1 MSVDRK
7 EIDLIIR
14 AAVQGGRTLEGVT
27 KSISDIEKA
36 LTSQA
41 EAAKRGEASIDELKS
56 TLLALQKVQ
65 DQLKDQAGLIGQFD
79 RLGKQIAATAEKT
92 TKAAQAHADYK
103 DKIEKAGKET
113 EFQAGK
119 LLKLAAA
126 SERNETTL
134 ARQRADY
141 AALGASL
148 KEAGIDIG
156 QMAEAENQARQAA
169 AQLGL
174 TINRTQE
181 AIANYATNVRRA
193 REENKKLSEDAT
205 FAKKIEEAARLNKA
219 GEYVNF
225 WTDALNKADVA
236 EQQLQ
241 TNNAL
246 RKVADD
252 AVAAARGYKTLGTA
266 IKTLGGTSGSL
277 RSVVDG
283 IVNPGA
289 AARTTLEGV
298 EQQVRAVSVAAT
310 SARGP
315 IENYKSLLADLTA
328 SAKSLGDKAS
338 LVDSFSKQ
346 TAALRSSRAEFSQ
359 ARAQVLQYAEAV
371 RTSAGQN
378 DTLQASLRQAQTRLA
393 AAQKNLAEQLVS
405 TRSLRDAMR
414 EAGLATNDLAGTQ
427 ARLATAAKGSV
438 SAMNELAAA
447 KKRYGIAVEEATRA
461 QGMFENSG
469 RTTLSWLQRMRGEVL
484 SLVAAYA
491 GIYGALEGANKSID
505 AFNAKQAIK
514 NQLALSVGNDNAKIA
529 DEYNYIRGQA
539 DRLGIA
545 FESAAKGYA
554 KFSAAASLAG
564 RDSQEIKYIFE
575 SFAEVGRVAG
585 LSAENMDGVFKALEQ
600 VISKGSIQAEELRG
614 QLGDRLFGAF
624 QVAAEALK
632 KEFPNL
638 DKAMKEG
645 KVTSEQLIKIAEKYK
660 DIVGERLPEAT
671 RSLMANQERLNSSI
685 FDFKVL
691 VAENGFADEYGKLV
705 ASLSAFFKSSDG
717 ATFAKN
723 IADGLSAVAQG
734 LRWIVD
740 NAELVKQTIYVGL
753 GLLGA
758 RAVATLAIS
767 LAGIPALLKAI
778 TGQAIIAATAV
789 GSIANAFKVF
799 TAGIV
804 GWEVGTILSQKF
816 GVVRQFGVSLVV
828 AFEATW
834 TSIKYGAQIIWEEI
848 PAVFMDGLAK
858 LGNLLTSGV
867 RAILGIFSSAAKA
880 VGNDALANS
889 IDTAISAIEFKVGRI
904 GNASA
909 TLRKQLVADL
919 AAIRKTGQE
928 MFNEAGRSA
937 SAPTVG
943 GNNTPATTKPTV
955 IKPGKRN
962 TDDDEKAAEKRVKI
976 KEQLENELTA
986 IEAKIE
992 KNEKDNLSRR
1002 LEAIDLS
1009 YKKLIKKV
1017 RAFGGADGAEMEA
1030 RLTKN
1035 VSELKLQETRKFNDA
1050 MAAEHEQLQRK
1061 LETVDAA
1068 AGRKEKTDLQ
1078 ARLDAVRLQYE
1089 QMYRDIADYKA
1100 KLELNGLNTAPADE
1114 QKRRLDNGVQSLQN
1128 LETQKYYEDAINSL
1142 LAERK
1147 AKLDTINS
1155 QQLAGLMTESE
1166 ANRQAT
1172 VAIDEMQPKIQVV
1185 ADEALRYADAMMAG
1199 ATAAGQ
1205 NVTSLEE
1212 MRAKMISA
1220 AASGKGLTA
1229 EAQMTQKIMDNMV
1242 SGGTTAFMT
1251 MGEAISKSA
1260 LGFQSWKD
1268 GISQVKNAFLGFA
1281 ADFLRQIAA
1290 MIMKQLILNA
1300 LQSMSGG
1307 GGIIGGIAGAIV
1319 GKKHSGGV
1327 VGAAGGMTMRANAD
1341 WFAGAPRYHG
1351 GGIAGLAPD
1360 EYPTIL
1366 KKNEEVLTA
1375 ADPRNVLN
1383 GGSGNGQGSQTNL
1396 KIMNMIDSASVVSEG
1411 LSTQAGERSIINV
1424 IRANKS
1430 AIKQIIG

>member
-1 MSVDRK
+1 
-7 EIDLIIR
+7 
-14 AAVQGGRTLEGVT
+14 
-27 KSISDIEKA
+27 
-36 LTSQA
+36 
-41 EAAKRGEASIDELKS
+41 
-56 TLLALQKVQ
+56 
-65 DQLKDQAGLIGQFD
+65 
-79 RLGKQIAATAEKT
+79 
-92 TKAAQAHADYK
+92 
-103 DKIEKAGKET
+103 
-113 EFQAGK
+113 
-119 LLKLAAA
+119 
-126 SERNETTL
+126 
-134 ARQRADY
+134 
-141 AALGASL
+141 
-148 KEAGIDIG
+148 
-156 QMAEAENQARQAA
+156 
-169 AQLGL
+169 
-174 TINRTQE
+174 
-181 AIANYATNVRRA
+181 
-193 REENKKLSEDAT
+193 
-205 FAKKIEEAARLNKA
+205 
-219 GEYVNF
+219 
-225 WTDALNKADVA
+225 
-236 EQQLQ
+236 
-241 TNNAL
+241 
-246 RKVADD
+246 
-252 AVAAARGYKTLGTA
+252 
-266 IKTLGGTSGSL
+266 
-277 RSVVDG
+277 
-283 IVNPGA
+283 
-289 AARTTLEGV
+289 
-298 EQQVRAVSVAAT
+298 
-310 SARGP
+310 
-315 IENYKSLLADLTA
+315 
-328 SAKSLGDKAS
+328 
-338 LVDSFSKQ
+338 
-346 TAALRSSRAEFSQ
+346 
-359 ARAQVLQYAEAV
+359 
-371 RTSAGQN
+371 
-378 DTLQASLRQAQTRLA
+378 
-393 AAQKNLAEQLVS
+393 
-405 TRSLRDAMR
+405 MR

-427 ARLATAAKGSV
+427 ARLAAAAKGSV

-447 KKRYGIAVEEATRA
+447 KKRYGTAVEEATAA

-529 DEYNYIRGQA
+529 DEYDYIRGQA

-660 DIVGERLPEAT
+660 EIVGDRLPEAT

-691 VAENGFADEYGKLV
+691 VAEQGFADEYGKLV
-705 ASLSAFFKSSDG
+705 ASLTAFFKSSDG

-778 TGQAIIAATAV
+778 TGQAVIAATAV

-804 GWEVGTILSQKF
+804 GWEIGTILSQKF

-834 TSIKYGAQIIWEEI
+834 TSIKYGAQIVWEEI

-880 VGNDALANS
+880 VGNDELAKS

-909 TLRKQLVADL
+909 ELRKQLVADL
-919 AAIRKTGQE
+919 AAIRKVGQE
-928 MFNEAGRSA
+928 MFNDAGKPLA
-937 SAPTVG
+937 TPTSSG
-943 GNNTPATTKPTV
+943 TGAPATVKPTV

-962 TDDDEKAAEKRVKI
+962 TDDDEKAAEKRIKV

-992 KNEKDNLSRR
+992 KNEKDTLSRR
-1002 LEAIDLS
+1002 LDAIDLS

-1017 RAFGGADGAEMEA
+1017 RAFGGADGAEMEV
-1030 RLTKN
+1030 RLAKS

-1050 MAAEHEQLQRK
+1050 LEKEHEAIQRR

-1078 ARLDAVRLQYE
+1078 ARLDAVKLQYE
-1089 QMYRDIADYKA
+1089 QTYRDIADQKA
-1100 KLELNGLNTAPADE
+1100 KLLLNGRDTAPADE
-1114 QKRRLDNGVQSLQN
+1114 QKRRLDSGVSSLQGI
-1128 LETQKYYEDAINSL
+1128 ETQKYYEETINAL
-1142 LAERK
+1142 LDQRK
-1147 AKLDTINS
+1147 VKLDTIAV
-1155 QQLAGLMTESE
+1155 QEKTGLMTTIQAREQASLVVSE
-1166 ANRQAT
+1166 T
-1172 VAIDEMQPKIQVV
+1172 QPKI
-1185 ADEALRYADAMMAG
+1185 EALVQEGLNYANAMI
-1199 ATAAGQ
+1199 TAAEATGA
-1205 NVTSLEE
+1205 NTTSLE
-1212 MRAKMISA
+1212 
-1220 AASGKGLTA
+1220 GLRLKLI
-1229 EAQMTQKIMDNMV
+1229 EAQGSANGLKTEFISTQQVNEMLAR
-1242 SGGTTAFMT
+1242 GGTQAFDT
-1251 MGEAISKSA
+1251 MAESIAGAVT
-1260 LGFQSWKD
+1260 GMHSWKD
-1268 GISQVKNAFLGFA
+1268 AIKATGAAFLNFA
-1281 ADFLRQIAA
+1281 ADFLKQIAM
-1290 MIMKQLILNA
+1290 MIIKQVLLNA
-1300 LQSMSGG
+1300 LQSSSGG
-1307 GGIIGGIAGAIV
+1307 GVISSAVNAAVKHRGGVV
-1319 GKKHSGGV
+1319 GSSGVSRAANAEWFTNAPRYHSGGV
-1327 VGAAGGMTMRANAD
+1327 
-1341 WFAGAPRYHG
+1341 
-1351 GGIAGLAPD
+1351 AGLAPD
-1360 EYPTIL
+1360 EYPAIL
-1366 KKNEEVLTA
+1366 KRNEEVLTQS
-1375 ADPRNVLN
+1375 DPRNVLN
-1383 GGSGNGQGSQTNL
+1383 GGASSGAQGKPQDVSITNYVDAQSFL
-1396 KIMNMIDSASVVSEG
+1396 SAAAATPAGRKVIMNVLSA
-1411 LSTQAGERSIINV
+1411 ERSTLKTLV
-1424 IRANKS
+1424 GA
-1430 AIKQIIG
+1430 

>member
-14 AAVQGGRTLEGVT
+14 AAVQGGKTLEGVT

-92 TKAAQAHADYK
+92 TKAAQAHTDYK
-103 DKIEKAGKET
+103 DKIEKAGKAT

-134 ARQRADY
+134 AKQRADY

-181 AIANYATNVRRA
+181 AIANYSTNVRRA
-193 REENKKLSEDAT
+193 REENKKLSDDAT
-205 FAKKIEEAARLNKA
+205 FAKKIEDAARLNKA

-225 WTDALNKADVA
+225 WSEALNKADLA

-246 RKVADD
+246 RKTADD

-289 AARTTLEGV
+289 AARATLEGV

-310 SARGP
+310 SASGP
-315 IENYKSLLADLTA
+315 IENYKGLLADLTT

-359 ARAQVLQYAEAV
+359 ARAQVLQYADAV

-378 DTLQASLRQAQTRLA
+378 DTLQASLRQAQSRLA
-393 AAQKNLAEQLVS
+393 AAQKTLAEQLVI

-427 ARLATAAKGSV
+427 ARLAAAAKGSV

-447 KKRYGIAVEEATRA
+447 KKRYGTAVEEATRA

-505 AFNAKQAIK
+505 AFNAKQAIR

-529 DEYNYIRGQA
+529 DEYDYIRGQA

-585 LSAENMDGVFKALEQ
+585 LSADNMDGVFKALEQ

-632 KEFPNL
+632 KEFPQL

-645 KVTSEQLIKIAEKYK
+645 KVTSEQLVKIAEKYK
-660 DIVGERLPEAT
+660 EIVGDRLPEAT

-767 LAGIPALLKAI
+767 LAGIPALLKTIA
-778 TGQAIIAATAV
+778 TQGAVAATAV
-789 GSIANAFKVF
+789 GNIGNAFKVV
-799 TAGIV
+799 TAFFV
-804 GWEVGTILSQKF
+804 GWEIGTILSQKF

-834 TSIKYGAQIIWEEI
+834 TMIKYGAQIIWEEI

-867 RAILGIFSSAAKA
+867 RSILGIFSSAAKA
-880 VGNDALANS
+880 MGKDDLAKS
-889 IDTAISAIEFKVGRI
+889 IDTAISAIEFKVDRI

-909 TLRKQLVADL
+909 KLRKQLVADL
-919 AAIRKTGQE
+919 ATIRKIGQE
-928 MFNEAGRSA
+928 MFNDAGKPVST
-937 SAPTVG
+937 STVG
-943 GNNTPATTKPTV
+943 DSGRPATGKPSPA
-955 IKPGKRN
+955 KSAGDKGG
-962 TDDDEKAAEKRVKI
+962 DEKAAEKRVKL

-992 KNEKDNLSRR
+992 KNEKDSLSRR
-1002 LEAIDLS
+1002 LEAIDLT
-1009 YKKLIKKV
+1009 YKKLLTKV
-1017 RAFGGADGAEMEA
+1017 KALGGTEGAEMEV
-1030 RLTKN
+1030 RLAKS
-1035 VSELKLQETRKFNDA
+1035 VAELKLQETRKFNDA
-1050 MAAEHEQLQRK
+1050 LEKEHEAIQRR
-1061 LETVDAA
+1061 LEQVDAA

-1078 ARLDAVRLQYE
+1078 VRLDAVKLQYE
-1089 QMYRDIADYKA
+1089 QTYRDIADQKA
-1100 KLELNGLNTAPADE
+1100 KLLLNGRDTAPADE
-1114 QKRRLDNGVQSLQN
+1114 QKRRLDSGVSSLQGI
-1128 LETQKYYEDAINSL
+1128 ETQKYYEETINAL
-1142 LAERK
+1142 LDQRK
-1147 AKLDTINS
+1147 TKLDTIAV
-1155 QQLAGLMTESE
+1155 QEKVGLMTTVQAREQASLIVSE
-1166 ANRQAT
+1166 A
-1172 VAIDEMQPKIQVV
+1172 QPKI
-1185 ADEALRYADAMMAG
+1185 EALVQEGLNYANAMI
-1199 ATAAGQ
+1199 TAAEATGAST
-1205 NVTSLEE
+1205 VTLE
-1212 MRAKMISA
+1212 
-1220 AASGKGLTA
+1220 GLRLKLI
-1229 EAQMTQKIMDNMV
+1229 EAQGSAQGLKTEFLSTQQVNEMLA
-1242 SGGTTAFMT
+1242 SGGTRAFDAMS
-1251 MGEAISKSA
+1251 EAIA
-1260 LGFQSWKD
+1260 GAAMGMHSWKD
-1268 GISQVKNAFLGFA
+1268 AIKATGAAFLNFA
-1281 ADFLRQIAA
+1281 ADFLKQIAL
-1290 MIMKQLILNA
+1290 MIIKQAILNA
-1300 LQSMSGG
+1300 LNNSSI
-1307 GGIIGGIAGAIV
+1307 GGIIGGAASASV
-1319 GKKHSGGV
+1319 KHRGGV
-1327 VGAAGGMTMRANAD
+1327 VGSSGVSRAANAD
-1341 WFAGAPRYHG
+1341 WFTNAPRYHG

-1360 EYPTIL
+1360 EYPAIL
-1366 KKNEEVLTA
+1366 KRNEEVLTQS
-1375 ADPRNVLN
+1375 DPRNVLN
-1383 GGSGNGQGSQTNL
+1383 GGASSAVQGKPQDVSITNYVDAQSFL
-1396 KIMNMIDSASVVSEG
+1396 SAAAATPAGRKVIMNVLSA
-1411 LSTQAGERSIINV
+1411 ERSTLKTLV
-1424 IRANKS
+1424 GA
-1430 AIKQIIG
+1430 

>member
-1 MSVDRK
+1 MSTDRK
-7 EIDLIIR
+7 ELDLIIR
-14 AAVQGGRTLEGVT
+14 AAVQGG
-27 KSISDIEKA
+27 KSIEQVAKSIGDIEKA
-36 LTSQA
+36 LESQA
-41 EAAKRGEASIDELKS
+41 DAAKRGEGNIRELDA
-56 TLLALQKVQ
+56 TLLALKKAQ
-65 DQLKDQAGLIGQFD
+65 DQLLNQAGLIGQFD
-79 RLGKQIAATAEKT
+79 KLGNQIGETSTKLDGATKNLEEYVKT
-92 TKAAQAHADYK
+92 LTSIGPPTERQASKLLSLTKAA
-103 DKIEKAGKET
+103 
-113 EFQAGK
+113 
-119 LLKLAAA
+119 
-126 SERNETTL
+126 ERQGATL
-134 ARQRADY
+134 SRQRIEY
-141 AALGASL
+141 EALGSAL
-148 KEAGIDIG
+148 KDAGIDTSNLANTG
-156 QMAEAENQARQAA
+156 DRAREAA

-174 TINRTQE
+174 TIAKTND
-181 AIANYATNVRRA
+181 AIENYAVNVRKA
-193 REENKKLSEDAT
+193 REAEKLRNDELAASAKLQADELTRQQRLRDFKQAITTQRLSEIKVTED
-205 FAKKIEEAARLNKA
+205 EVESRRRAAA
-219 GEYVNF
+219 S
-225 WTDALNKADVA
+225 A
-236 EQQLQ
+236 ELQ
-241 TNNAL
+241 
-246 RKVADD
+246 
-252 AVAAARGYKTLGTA
+252 ARGYKTLGTA
-266 IKTLGGTSGSL
+266 IKTLGGTSGGL

-315 IENYKSLLADLTA
+315 IENYKTLLADLTA

-378 DTLQASLRQAQTRLA
+378 DALQASLRQAQTRLA

-427 ARLATAAKGSV
+427 ARLAAAAKGSV
-438 SAMNELAAA
+438 SAMNDLAAA
-447 KKRYGIAVEEATRA
+447 KKRYGTAVQEATAA

-484 SLVAAYA
+484 SLVAAYV

-505 AFNAKQAIK
+505 AFNAKQAIG
-514 NQLALSVGNDNAKIA
+514 NQLALSVGNDNVKIA
-529 DEYNYIRGQA
+529 DEYAYIRGQA
-539 DRLGIA
+539 DRLGLS

-585 LSAENMDGVFKALEQ
+585 LSADNMDGVFKALEQ

-660 DIVGERLPEAT
+660 EIVGDRLPEAT

-691 VAENGFADEYGKLV
+691 VAEQGFADEYGKLV
-705 ASLSAFFKSSDG
+705 ESLSKFFKSSDG

-767 LAGIPALLKAI
+767 LAALPAMLKAVAVQ
-778 TGQAIIAATAV
+778 GALAATAV
-789 GSIANAFKVF
+789 GNIGNAFKVL
-799 TAGIV
+799 TAGLV
-804 GWEVGTILSQKF
+804 GWEIGTILSQKF

-834 TSIKYGAQIIWEEI
+834 TAIKYGAQIIWAEI

-867 RAILGIFSSAAKA
+867 RSILGIFSAAAKA
-880 VGNDALANS
+880 VGNDQLANS
-889 IDTAISAIEFKVGRI
+889 IDTAISAIEFKIGRI

-928 MFNEAGRSA
+928 MFNEARREPGATSV
-937 SAPTVG
+937 SGVG
-943 GNNTPATTKPTV
+943 SPATPKPTT
-955 IKPGKRN
+955 IKPSKKN
-962 TDDDEKAAEKRVKI
+962 TDDDEKAAEKRIKV
-976 KEQLENELTA
+976 KEQLENELTS
-986 IEAKIE
+986 IEARIE
-992 KNEKDNLSRR
+992 KNEKDTLSRR
-1002 LEAIDLS
+1002 LDAIDLT
-1009 YKKLIKKV
+1009 YKKLLKKI
-1017 RAFGGADGAEMEA
+1017 REFGGKDGGEMEA
-1030 RLTKN
+1030 RLTKD
-1035 VSELKLQETRKFNDA
+1035 VTELKLQETRKFNDA

-1089 QMYRDIADYKA
+1089 QTYRDIADYKA
-1100 KLELNGLNTAPADE
+1100 KLELNGLNTSPADE
-1114 QKRRLDNGVQSLQN
+1114 QKRRLDGGVQSLQN
-1128 LETQKYYEDAINSL
+1128 LETQKYYEDAINAL
-1142 LAERK
+1142 LDQRK
-1147 AKLDTINS
+1147 VKLDTIAV
-1155 QQLAGLMTESE
+1155 QEKTGLLTTI
-1166 ANRQAT
+1166 QAREQAA
-1172 VAIDEMQPKIQVV
+1172 AIVLETQPKI
-1185 ADEALRYADAMMAG
+1185 EALAQEGLNYANAMI
-1199 ATAAGQ
+1199 TAAEATGA
-1205 NVTSLEE
+1205 NTTSLETLRLKLIE
-1212 MRAKMISA
+1212 AQGSA
-1220 AASGKGLTA
+1220 KGLRT
-1229 EAQMTQKIMDNMV
+1229 EFLSAQQVNEMLAT
-1242 SGGTTAFMT
+1242 GGTQAFDTMSTAI
-1251 MGEAISKSA
+1251 GEAVM
-1260 LGFQSWKD
+1260 GMRSWKD
-1268 GISQVKNAFLGFA
+1268 ATQAAGAAFMKFA
-1281 ADFLRQIAA
+1281 ADFLKQIAL
-1290 MIMKQLILNA
+1290 MIMKEAILKA
-1300 LQSMSGG
+1300 LQNSS
-1307 GGIIGGIAGAIV
+1307 IGGMIGGAV
-1319 GKKHSGGV
+1319 SSVAKKHRGGV
-1327 VGAAGGMTMRANAD
+1327 VGSGGVTMAANAD

-1366 KKNEEVLTA
+1366 KRNEEVLTQS
-1375 ADPRNVLN
+1375 DPRNVLN
-1383 GGSGNGQGSQTNL
+1383 GGLSNGAAPQTNM
-1396 KIMNMIDSASVVSEG
+1396 KIINMIDSASVVSEG
-1411 LSTQAGERSIINV
+1411 LSSQDGERAVINL
-1424 IRANKS
+1424 IRANKT
-1430 AIKQIIG
+1430 AIRSIIGN